1 MRAVKRFMMVV
12 LIMGIMLTQIGCWD
26 RIDIEK
32 NAFILGLGLDL
43 PEKADQNDD
52 MVMVTYQ
59 IALPAAMLG
68 RQGKAM
74 EEAAEEAVHLH

>member
-26 RIDIEK
+26 RIDIEN

-43 PEKADQNDD
+43 PEKADQ
-52 MVMVTYQ
+52 MM
-59 IALPAAMLG
+59 IW
-68 RQGKAM
+68 
-74 EEAAEEAVHLH
+74 